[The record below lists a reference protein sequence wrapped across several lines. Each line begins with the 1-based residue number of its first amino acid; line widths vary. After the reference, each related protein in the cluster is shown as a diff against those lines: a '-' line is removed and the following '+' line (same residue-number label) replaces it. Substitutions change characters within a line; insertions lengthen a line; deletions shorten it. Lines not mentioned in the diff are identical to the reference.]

1 MGWPRLLTSGLVHV
15 YCCIS
20 LTSLPNYVLSENEG
34 TNLGCTGVKYAFEA
48 KGIQDDVPSHAISGE
63 HLRICQRSMTCCTQ
77 ELEHKL
83 SAQSRE
89 EFDRLLRQEIDKVR
103 HKFSIRMNKF
113 DEFFRELLNTSK
125 RDFHQMFLRT
135 YGMQYDTNSYIFHDM
150 FENLENYYTTGGVDL
165 VEALDGFFQ
174 ALYLKMFEVLNSQ
187 YTFSGKYMQC
197 VAEYKEELKP
207 FGDVPHKLSLEVKRS
222 LVATRT
228 FVQALG
234 IGRDVAQTAMDLG
247 PGAECSASLMKMSY
261 CPHCRGLP
269 DLKPCSSYCHGV
281 MRGCLEHH
289 AELDSEWSNFVD
301 ALLNLANRL
310 ESSFNIEAVVDP
322 IDIRISD
329 AIMNF
334 QENHVAIL
342 QTLYDRCGKPRL
354 GRRGA
359 ERELRF
365 ETLKFGA
372 RHGAARPT
380 TAAGTSMDRLVQ
392 SFKKPIR
399 NARGFWSRLPD
410 RMCRGAERPHRDCWD
425 GLQKARSEANET
437 SEASGGSHKSKPV
450 LEHASDSTLVNQ
462 LILTLKIT
470 TNKLALAYSGQD
482 VHWQD
487 SSNGDDDGSGSGSGS
502 GEEPSEPERSN
513 TPGSDIFFGV
523 AAPTSAPSTER
534 PKVSVARPP
543 EASLAGALA
552 PAALVVAAATLVS
565 AAVGG
570 R

>member
-1 MGWPRLLTSGLVHV
+1 MELQECTAYVTRVNILTLLLSIAI
-15 YCCIS
+15 C
-20 LTSLPNYVLSENEG
+20 VLGEG
-34 TNLGCTGVKYAFEA
+34 DGTELGCTGVKYAFQA
-48 KGIQDDVPSHAISGE
+48 KGIEDDVPSQAISGD
-63 HLRICQRSMTCCTQ
+63 HLRICQRSMTCCTE

-89 EFDRLLRQEIDKVR
+89 EFDRVLRQEVDKLR
-103 HKFSIRMNKF
+103 HKFSTRMTKF

-125 RDFHQMFLRT
+125 RDFHEMFLRT

-174 ALYLKMFEVLNSQ
+174 ALYLKMFEVLNAQ
-187 YTFSGKYMQC
+187 YSFNAKYMQC
-197 VAEYKEELKP
+197 VAEYKDELKP

-222 LVATRT
+222 FVATRT

-234 IGRDVAQTAMDLG
+234 IGKDVAQAVMDLG
-247 PGAECSASLMKMSY
+247 PSTECSASLMKMSY

-269 DLKPCSSYCHGV
+269 DLKPCSSYCHSV
-281 MRGCLEHH
+281 MQGCLNHH
-289 AELDSEWSNFVD
+289 VQLDTEWSNFID

-310 ESSFNIEAVVDP
+310 ETSFNIESVVDP

-342 QTLYDRCGKPRL
+342 QFLYDKCGKPRL
-354 GRRGA
+354 GKRGSKH
-359 ERELRF
+359 ELRF
-365 ETLKFGA
+365 ETLKFGT
-372 RHGAARPT
+372 RHVMERPT

-399 NARGFWSRLPD
+399 NARGFWAQLPS
-410 RMCRGAERPHRDCWD
+410 RMCRSTEQQECWD
-425 GLQKARSEANET
+425 GLRKARSAVNESDAVT
-437 SEASGGSHKSKPV
+437 VRSQNRKPAQ
-450 LEHASDSTLVNQ
+450 HSDSTLINQ

-482 VHWQD
+482 VTWQD
-487 SSNGDDDGSGSGSGS
+487 VSNNDDGSGSGSGS
-502 GEEPSEPERSN
+502 GEGPIEADRSYA
-513 TPGSDIFFGV
+513 GSDIFFSV
-523 AAPTSAPSTER
+523 PTSAPQSKH
-534 PKVSVARPP
+534 PKVLEPP
-543 EASLAGALA
+543 NVTTAPTASTVTLSGNTVTCVFTAVLVLA
-552 PAALVVAAATLVS
+552 VCHTC
-565 AAVGG
+565 
-570 R
+570 